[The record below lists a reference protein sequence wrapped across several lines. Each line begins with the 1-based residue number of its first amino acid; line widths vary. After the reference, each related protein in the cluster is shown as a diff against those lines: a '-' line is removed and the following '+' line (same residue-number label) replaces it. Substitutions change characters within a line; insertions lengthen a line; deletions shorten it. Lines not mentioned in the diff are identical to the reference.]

1 LAARRR
7 APTDHSG
14 PAGRSG
20 PPARLLR
27 VARVGAPVAAVAVVV
42 AGLLPWTVSG
52 EAVRNSFATVRS
64 ARLLG
69 IGDHAVIT
77 AVLGAWFFV
86 PAVAGLA
93 CLAAVVGRNRLAG
106 IGAAVVGGAALVA
119 ATAVRPAQHG
129 RRTVGRTRRRPDR
142 PGRRTRPGRAARL
155 ATVGALVRAERQ
167 VP

>member
-119 ATAVRPAQHG
+119 ATAVLRAPLSTGAG
-129 RRTVGRTRRRPDR
+129 PWAALVAGLIALAAGLVLAVR
-142 PGRRTRPGRAARL
+142 PG
-155 ATVGALVRAERQ
+155 
-167 VP
+167 